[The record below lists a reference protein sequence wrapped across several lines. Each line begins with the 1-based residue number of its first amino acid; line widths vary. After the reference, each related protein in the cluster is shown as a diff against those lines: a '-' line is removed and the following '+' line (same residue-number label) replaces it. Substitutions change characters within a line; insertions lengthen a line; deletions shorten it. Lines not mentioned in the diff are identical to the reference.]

1 MPELQHHLIPRSK
14 GFTASL
20 PFLKNKCPG
29 LYDIQL
35 AFKADD
41 KYEPTVAN
49 LLHGHSVNGY
59 MHVRRI
65 DMKSIPDGEDEAA
78 EWLQNLFR
86 EKDELQESF
95 HKHGDFFTGSR
106 FKKVEPVLQK
116 PSLATLLNTVIWSI
130 VTLTPMLYYLVRLL
144 FSGELLYF
152 SIGVAIIT
160 ICKLILSLF
169 LCMCTEIRLL
179 IIFLQFQSIYLCRK
193 RLECQRLTKDHRMVL
208 SKMENQSPNKR
219 AYNEQIYERKK
230 KQQKKK
236 KTKE

>member
-1 MPELQHHLIPRSK
+1 MPELKHHLIPRAK

-20 PFLKNKCPG
+20 PYLKNKCPG

-35 AFKADD
+35 AFKTDD

-49 LLHGHSVNGY
+49 LLHGRPVNGY

-65 DMKSIPDGEDEAA
+65 DMKSIPDDVTAAA

-130 VTLTPMLYYLVRLL
+130 VSLTPMLYYLVRLL

-160 ICKLILSLF
+160 ICKCIFDSS
-169 LCMCTEIRLL
+169 IVGRYRSLL
-179 IIFLQFQSIYLCRK
+179 ICFIFIFSLPTYVK
-193 RLECQRLTKDHRMVL
+193 NYWYVKD
-208 SKMENQSPNKR
+208 S
-219 AYNEQIYERKK
+219 
-230 KQQKKK
+230 
-236 KTKE
+236 

>member
-1 MPELQHHLIPRSK
+1 MDHASKIFLPQHHLIPRSK

-20 PFLKNKCPG
+20 PYLKEKCPG

-35 AFKADD
+35 AFKTSD

-49 LLHGHSVNGY
+49 LLHGRPVNGY

-65 DMKSIPDGEDEAA
+65 DMKSIPDGEEAAA

-95 HKHGDFFTGSR
+95 HKYGDFFTGSR

-116 PSLATLLNTVIWSI
+116 PSLATLLNTIVWSI
-130 VTLTPMLYYLVRLL
+130 VTLTPMLYYLVGLL
-144 FSGELLYF
+144 FSGELLHF

-160 ICKLILSLF
+160 ICTFQLIEMNFFSKLF
-169 LCMCTEIRLL
+169 LLCFQF
-179 IIFLQFQSIYLCRK
+179 IFLCQKQLV
-193 RLECQRLTKDHRMVL
+193 CQRLTKDHRMVL
-208 SKMENQSPNKR
+208 FKMVNQSPNKR
-219 AYNEQIYERKK
+219 A
-230 KQQKKK
+230 
-236 KTKE
+236 

>member
-1 MPELQHHLIPRSK
+1 MSLLRFYYFISKRTKPFQLLLNAEGTRFTESKHEASIKFARDRGMPELKHHLIPRSK

-20 PFLKNKCPG
+20 PYLKNKCPG

-35 AFKADD
+35 AFKADEQY
-41 KYEPTVAN
+41 KPTVAN
-49 LLHGHSVNGY
+49 LLHGRPVNGY

-65 DMKSIPDGEDEAA
+65 DMKSIPDSEEEAS

-106 FKKVEPVLQK
+106 FKRVEPVLQK
-116 PSLATLLNTVIWSI
+116 PSLATLLNTVVWSI

-152 SIGVAIIT
+152 SIGVGIIT
-160 ICKLILSLF
+160 LCKF
-169 LCMCTEIRLL
+169 
-179 IIFLQFQSIYLCRK
+179 K
-193 RLECQRLTKDHRMVL
+193 
-208 SKMENQSPNKR
+208 
-219 AYNEQIYERKK
+219 
-230 KQQKKK
+230 
-236 KTKE
+236 